1 MNQIEHIKVTVVYSP
16 APRQVEELELVLPAG
31 STPHAALAAL
41 AALVALVAITNN
53 GSKARWPELGSIED
67 AGDRG
72 ASWTLGIWARS
83 ASLDQVLR
91 DKDRV
96 EIYRPL
102 LVDPKVARRERF
114 AKQGAKK
121 AGLFAN
127 RRAGAKPGY

>member
-1 MNQIEHIKVTVVYSP
+1 MNQIAYIKVPLVYSP
-16 APRQVEELELVLPAG
+16 APGQVEEIGLVLPAG
-31 STPHAALAAL
+31 STARAALAASGFK
-41 AALVALVAITNN
+41 V
-53 GSKARWPELGSIED
+53 RWPELASID
-67 AGDRG
+67 NTGDRT
-72 ASWTLGIWARS
+72 ASLTLGIWGRS

-91 DKDRV
+91 DQDRV

-121 AGLFAN
+121 AGLFAK